1 MPVSRRAEAVSTLIR
16 LGWSPP
22 RLDGEKSLKLLDT
35 IAHAQGT
42 LELSPSERRLLQALA
57 NGETTVSFAEKRNLS
72 KETTKAQAKEI
83 RRKMGVKTM
92 TQAVAWAVDESL
104 VEFRPPSA

>member
-22 RLDGEKSLKLLDT
+22 PLDREQSLRLLDS
-35 IAHAQGT
+35 IAHAHGT
-42 LELSPSERRLLQALA
+42 LDLSPAECRLLQALA
-57 NGETTVSFAEKRNLS
+57 NGETTVSAAKRMGYS
-72 KETTKAQAKEI
+72 KETTRSQAKEI
-83 RRKMGVKTM
+83 RRKMGVKTI

-104 VEFRPPSA
+104 VEVRRP